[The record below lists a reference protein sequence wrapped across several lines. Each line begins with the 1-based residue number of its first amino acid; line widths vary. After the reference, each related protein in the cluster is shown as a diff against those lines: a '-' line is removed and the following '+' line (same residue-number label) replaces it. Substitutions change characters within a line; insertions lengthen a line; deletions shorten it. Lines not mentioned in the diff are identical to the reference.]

1 MQEDEQ
7 ASYDEMENH
16 ISSPLAP
23 RRKGILLRMEIQND
37 QLEGTVLNV
46 FTQQGGK
53 DKKTGDQFADRDKV
67 QILGAMDLPNG
78 DVKNELFTL
87 SVENYRDFK
96 DYLNKK
102 ISIAVGVMASGRNVI
117 FMLLKRCKTCF
128 SRNNVKREKKTV
140 S

>member
-1 MQEDEQ
+1 M
-7 ASYDEMENH
+7 
-16 ISSPLAP
+16 I
-23 RRKGILLRMEIQND
+23 K
-37 QLEGTVLNV
+37 LEGTVLNV

-53 DKKTGDQFADRDKV
+53 DKKRQVISLLIVTRV

-102 ISIAVGVMASGRNVI
+102 ISIAVGAMASGRNVI
-117 FMLLKRCKTCF
+117 FMLLKVQNLF
-128 SRNNVKREKKTV
+128 
-140 S
+140 